1 MIRGP
6 ILLRGDVALRIVRES
21 LKANKKRGTS
31 AMPGESAAVIG
42 KSVQIRGE
50 VKGNEDLIV
59 EGLVE
64 GTVTLNEN
72 RLTIGTNARV
82 TANVAARDVVVLGS
96 LQGDIHA
103 QGRVELRAGS
113 RVTGDIRAARLLVED
128 NAIFSGKV
136 ELEGSEAARAAAS
149 HPPASTVSTQAP
161 GQMFGTN

>member
-1 MIRGP
+1 
-6 ILLRGDVALRIVRES
+6 
-21 LKANKKRGTS
+21 
-31 AMPGESAAVIG
+31 MPGEATAVIG

-64 GTVTLNEN
+64 GTVTMNEH

-82 TANVAARDVVVLGS
+82 TANVTARDVVVQGS

-113 RVTGDIRAARLLVED
+113 RVNGDIRAARLSVED

-136 ELEGSEAARAAAS
+136 ELDGTAEGGKGAGA
-149 HPPASTVSTQAP
+149 HPPASGPGTQPAN
-161 GQMFGTN
+161 FGAN